1 MNIRVDMNKPIRDG
15 AEVVFRSPVDCSQ
28 ITGLKVYYNGES
40 KVFALAD
47 AHGNNVGD
55 IDHLF
60 AENVVVKV
68 ILDVVHAMAYVQ
80 NADTNAY
87 LEGRINGVDLTK
99 LHNLTPEEQAMVRA
113 NIGVTTGGSG
123 GTISANIVDNMLEI
137 ELSGDLK
144 SFIKDGVLIVA

>member
-1 MNIRVDMNKPIRDG
+1 MNIIVDLKTPIRDG
-15 AEVVFRSPVDCSQ
+15 AEVVFRSPADCSQ
-28 ITGLKVYYNGES
+28 ITGLKVNYNGES
-40 KVFALAD
+40 KEFKLAD

-60 AENVVVKV
+60 AKDAVVKV
-68 ILDVVHAMAYVQ
+68 ILDLETSMAFVQ
-80 NADTNAY
+80 NADTNSY
-87 LEGRINGVDLTK
+87 LEGRIDGVDLTR
-99 LHNLTPEEQAMVRA
+99 LHDLTPEEQAMVRA

-123 GTISANIVDNMLEI
+123 GTISAKIVDNMLEI